1 MILERIKN
9 IENFYPFNGI
19 ELEFSNELPKIDKE
33 PMDSLKQ
40 ELNELA
46 DCDLIVIDTFSA
58 FFSIL
63 GFKDHFFFI

>member
-1 MILERIKN
+1 
-9 IENFYPFNGI
+9 
-19 ELEFSNELPKIDKE
+19 
-33 PMDSLKQ
+33 MDSLKQ

-58 FFSIL
+58 FFLIL